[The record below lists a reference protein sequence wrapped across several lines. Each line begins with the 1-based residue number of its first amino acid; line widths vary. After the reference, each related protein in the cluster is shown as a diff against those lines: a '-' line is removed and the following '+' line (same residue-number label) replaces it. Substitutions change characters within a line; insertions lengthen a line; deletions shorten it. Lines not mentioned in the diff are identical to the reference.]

1 MKKTYLAVVIFIAFV
16 LLLARAGI
24 APRSY
29 QDGLYASHIIDGDTI
44 ELSNGQTVR
53 YIGID
58 TPEVRER
65 KGLGWLYNPR
75 PYAKEAKDF
84 NQRLIRGKPIRLEF
98 DVQKNDKYGRLLAYV
113 YAGGRMVNLEMVKE
127 GYAMIYAYPPNIK
140 YAEEFL
146 EAQRF
151 ARENEKG
158 FWSGLESNAISSSQV
173 RQNVGMLRMVEAQV
187 YDTFL
192 SDKLLILNCRDNFKV
207 IIFRDNLESFPKE
220 VLRSPESY
228 FKHKAIKVHGIIKEY
243 KGTYEIV
250 LHDPS
255 QLEIL

>member
-1 MKKTYLAVVIFIAFV
+1 MKKIYLIVVIFMAFV
-16 LLLARAGI
+16 LLLARVGI
-24 APRSY
+24 APRSC

-44 ELSNGQTVR
+44 ELSNGQRVR

-58 TPEVRER
+58 TPEVREK
-65 KGLGWLYNPR
+65 KGLGWFYNPR

-84 NQRLIRGKPIRLEF
+84 NQRLVSGKPIRLEF
-98 DVQKNDKYGRLLAYV
+98 DVQRNDKYGRLLAYV
-113 YAGGRMVNLEMVKE
+113 YAGEKMVNLEMVKE
-127 GYAMIYAYPPNIK
+127 GYAMIYVYPPNIK
-140 YAEEFL
+140 YGEEFL

-158 FWSGLESNAISSSQV
+158 LWSSLESSIISSSQA
-173 RQNVGMLRMVEAQV
+173 RQNVGTIRMVEAQV

-192 SDKLLILNCRDNFKV
+192 SNKLLILNCRDNFKV
-207 IIFRDNLESFPKE
+207 IIFRDNLKSFSKE

-228 FKHKAIKVHGIIKEY
+228 FKYKTIRVYGVIKEY
-243 KGTYEIV
+243 KGAYEIV

>member
-1 MKKTYLAVVIFIAFV
+1 MKKIYLAAVIFMAFV
-16 LLLARAGI
+16 LLLARTGI

-29 QDGLYASHIIDGDTI
+29 QDGLYASYIIDGDTI
-44 ELSNGQTVR
+44 ELSNGQRVR

-58 TPEVRER
+58 TPEMRER

-84 NQRLIRGKPIRLEF
+84 NQRLVNGKPIRLEF

-113 YAGGRMVNLEMVKE
+113 YVGEKMVNLEMVKE

-158 FWSGLESNAISSSQV
+158 LWSGLESNVISSSQA

-192 SDKLLILNCRDNFKV
+192 SNKLLILNCRDNFKV
-207 IIFRDNLESFPKE
+207 VIFRDNLESFPKE

-228 FKHKAIKVHGIIKEY
+228 FKY
-243 KGTYEIV
+243 
-250 LHDPS
+250 
-255 QLEIL
+255 

>member
-1 MKKTYLAVVIFIAFV
+1 MKKIYLAVVIFMAFV

-24 APRSY
+24 VPRSY
-29 QDGLYASHIIDGDTI
+29 QDGLYVSHIIDGDTI
-44 ELSNGQTVR
+44 ELSNGQRVR

-65 KGLGWLYNPR
+65 KGLGWFYNPR

-84 NQRLIRGKPIRLEF
+84 NQRLVEGKSIRLEF

-113 YAGGRMVNLEMVKE
+113 YVGERMVNLEMVKE

-151 ARENEKG
+151 ARENKRG
-158 FWSGLESNAISSSQV
+158 LWSGLESNAISSSQV
-173 RQNVGMLRMVEAQV
+173 KQNVGMLRMVETQV

-192 SDKLLILNCRDNFKV
+192 SEKVLILNCKNNFKV
-207 IIFRDNLESFPKE
+207 IIFRNNLESFPKE

-228 FKHKAIKVHGIIKEY
+228 FKYKTIRVYGVIKEY

-250 LHDPS
+250 LCDPS
-255 QLEIL
+255 QMEIL